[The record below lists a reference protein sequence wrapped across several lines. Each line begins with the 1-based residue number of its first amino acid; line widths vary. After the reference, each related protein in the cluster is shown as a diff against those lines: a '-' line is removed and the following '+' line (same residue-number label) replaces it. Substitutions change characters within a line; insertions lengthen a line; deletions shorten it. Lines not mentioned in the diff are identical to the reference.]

1 MMIVAARPPQ
11 HPSLGSLST
20 RRIMTPFRTTALVGA
35 LVAAAGAEFL
45 IDGGETAGDAGYV
58 AREKPPLLGV

>member
-1 MMIVAARPPQ
+1 
-11 HPSLGSLST
+11 
-20 RRIMTPFRTTALVGA
+20 MTPFRTTALVGA

>member
-1 MMIVAARPPQ
+1 MK
-11 HPSLGSLST
+11 
-20 RRIMTPFRTTALVGA
+20 PFRTTALVGA

-58 AREKPPLLGV
+58 AREKPACWGYSEQANAWARSTA